1 MTFTPMWQKVMNSL
15 RPCHVRVCI
24 GHRATAGGS
33 FVRPF
38 TLNYALPSGQSAAVP
53 PYHFDVSLQLNV
65 LPDGRPA
72 VSDRALLMATG
83 TTTSTAG
90 SQTHFDD

>member
-1 MTFTPMWQKVMNSL
+1 M
-15 RPCHVRVCI
+15 
-24 GHRATAGGS
+24 
-33 FVRPF
+33 RPF
-38 TLNYALPSGQSAAVP
+38 TLNYTLPKALPPVVMSYS
-53 PYHFDVSLQLNV
+53 FDESRQLNV

-72 VSDRALLMATG
+72 VSDPELLLMVG

>member
-1 MTFTPMWQKVMNSL
+1 M
-15 RPCHVRVCI
+15 
-24 GHRATAGGS
+24 
-33 FVRPF
+33 RPF
-38 TLNYALPSGQSAAVP
+38 TLNYALPRALPVTVT
-53 PYHFDVSLQLNV
+53 PYRFDALRQLNV

-72 VSDRALLMATG
+72 VADRALLRAVG

>member
-1 MTFTPMWQKVMNSL
+1 M
-15 RPCHVRVCI
+15 
-24 GHRATAGGS
+24 
-33 FVRPF
+33 RPF
-38 TLNYALPSGQSAAVP
+38 TLNYASSRRLRPVVT
-53 PYHFDVSLQLNV
+53 PYHFDEARQLNV

-72 VSDRALLMATG
+72 VSDPDLLLAVG

>member
-1 MTFTPMWQKVMNSL
+1 M
-15 RPCHVRVCI
+15 
-24 GHRATAGGS
+24 
-33 FVRPF
+33 RPF
-38 TLNYALPSGQSAAVP
+38 TLNYALPTGQPAAALP
-53 PYHFDVSLQLNV
+53 PYHFDASLQLNV

-72 VSDRALLMATG
+72 VSDRALLMAAG